1 MPLSEHEIRELHQV
15 KPAGRLT
22 YHAPSEA
29 GIERHAAIA
38 GVVSEAMGT
47 IEDICQD
54 SREKS
59 LAMTKLEEAKFWASA
74 AVARNPET
82 R

>member
-1 MPLSEHEIRELHQV
+1 VTREELED
-15 KPAGRLT
+15 RFT
-22 YHAPSEA
+22 YHAPTPG
-29 GIERHAAIA
+29 GIERHAILSKAMIDA
-38 GVVSEAMGT
+38 AKSVDLTCSE
-47 IEDICQD
+47 

-74 AVARNPET
+74 AVARNPST

>member
-1 MPLSEHEIRELHQV
+1 MPLTTDEIRN
-15 KPAGRLT
+15 RMT
-22 YHAPSEA
+22 YHAPSPK
-29 GIERHAAIA
+29 GIERHADLATSI
-38 GVVSEAMGT
+38 GRAMHE
-47 IEDICQD
+47 IEDACID

-59 LAMTKLEEAKFWASA
+59 LAITKLEEAKFWASA